1 MFAVIDVGSNSVR
14 LMFSDGIKTEGK
26 QIQITRLAE
35 GLAKTGFLCETAA
48 ERSAKAVLFFVNLAK
63 ERGIDDI
70 FIFATASVRQSKNPE
85 LFLDKVKAY
94 TGLKVDVISGEQEAK
109 IGVLGAVNGEYGGI
123 IDVGGASAEV
133 TVIRDGVIEYARSL
147 DAGAVRL
154 TETFGQDRRAVEK
167 YIDQIIDKYGVV
179 PNTKF
184 YGIGGTATTIGAIMQ
199 ELEPYDPEKTDG
211 FIFSKN
217 DLLTLIDKMYSM
229 SVEERKKLKGL
240 QPQRAEI
247 ITAGS
252 VLLYKIMDYSNI
264 HHLIVSEKDNMEG
277 YLKVKLEKI

>member
-14 LMFSDGIKTEGK
+14 LMFSDGIKTENK

-63 ERGIDDI
+63 ERKVKDI
-70 FIFATASVRQSKNPE
+70 YIFATASVRQSKNPE

-94 TGLKVDVISGEQEAK
+94 TGLGVDVISGEQEAK
-109 IGVLGAVNGEYGGI
+109 IGVLGAVNGECGGI

-133 TVIRDGVIEYARSL
+133 TVIRDGKIDYACSI

-154 TETFGQDRRAVEK
+154 TETFGQDRRVVEK
-167 YIDQIIDKYGVV
+167 YIDQIISKYGVV
-179 PNTKF
+179 PSTKF

-211 FIFSKN
+211 FVFSRK
-217 DLLTLIDKMYSM
+217 DLATLIDKLYSM
-229 SVEERKKLKGL
+229 SVEERKNLKGL

-252 VLLYKIMDYSNI
+252 VLLYKIMEYVNISN
-264 HHLIVSEKDNMEG
+264 LIVSEKDNMEG